1 MPAGKLLLSG
11 VIGLARRWPHRKAI
25 ISPDLTL
32 SFSQLAARAVQSAA
46 ELRSRL
52 ETRG

>member
-1 MPAGKLLLSG
+1 LSTLNLAD
-11 VIGLARRWPHRKAI
+11 VFIGLARRWPHRKAI

-52 ETRG
+52 ESRG